1 MLDST
6 RKLRSSVLTRITMSC
21 KPKATPG
28 PKPPRQAQRPT
39 ADSSHFTP
47 KVSRSFTAQ
56 SGEPSLWASTS
67 SSISESDSQFPFFQH
82 PGSVKPSFLKRGQP
96 LRQGDQGG
104 RRRQAKCWHNPKLAP
119 YLKDIEVMTF
129 EWFRKVAVVQIRK

>member
-39 ADSSHFTP
+39 ADWSHFTP

-96 LRQGDQGG
+96 LRQGDQDG

-119 YLKDIEVMTF
+119 YLKDIEVMTL
-129 EWFRKVAVVQIRK
+129 EWVRKAAVVQIRK